1 METPLL
7 QTKLYIPPLRPEF
20 VARPRL
26 IERLNEG
33 LHRKLTLISAPAGSG
48 KTTLVSDWL
57 HQNKVPTA
65 WLSLDEG
72 DNDPT
77 RFLAYLIAALQT
89 IAPNLGDGF
98 LALLQSPQP
107 PPTELMLTAL
117 LNEITTIPDNLV
129 LVLDDYHVIEAE
141 PVDQALTFLLDNLPS
156 QLHLVI
162 TTREDPPLPLA
173 RYRVRGQMTELRA
186 ADLRFTSAEAA
197 TFLNQVMGLNLSA
210 EEIATLETRTEGW
223 IAGLQMAALSMQG
236 RADTASFIQ
245 AFTGSHRFVLDYL
258 VEEVLQR
265 QPEPVRSFLLQ
276 TSILDRLSGPLC
288 DAVRF
293 GYTGTP
299 NRSEGEASSKETTIT
314 KQEDGRRMLAALER
328 GNLFVVP
335 LDDER
340 QWYRYHHLFAEV
352 LQARLMEE
360 KPNQV
365 SDLHR
370 QASKWYEQHD
380 LPADA
385 IRHALAAEDFKR
397 AAGLVELAWPAI
409 HRSFQ
414 FATWFG
420 WVKALPDE
428 LVRARPVLSIGYAW
442 VLLTGGE
449 LEAAEARLRDAER
462 WLDTAAEPMADM
474 SERPEAPAPEMGVVE
489 MVVVDE
495 AQFRSLPATIASARA
510 FHAQALGD
518 VPGTVKYAR
527 HGLDL
532 LPEDNYF
539 ERAIPVSLLGLAYWA
554 NGDLEAAYRSLADAM
569 ANMRMTGSIHLAI
582 SGTSILADIRMG
594 QGRLQE
600 AVNTYEQ
607 SLQLATKQGD
617 SLLRGTANLYLGL
630 SELHLEQGNLETTKQ
645 HLMRSKELGEQA
657 ALEV

>member
-1 METPLL
+1 
-7 QTKLYIPPLRPEF
+7 
-20 VARPRL
+20 
-26 IERLNEG
+26 
-33 LHRKLTLISAPAGSG
+33 
-48 KTTLVSDWL
+48 
-57 HQNKVPTA
+57 
-65 WLSLDEG
+65 
-72 DNDPT
+72 
-77 RFLAYLIAALQT
+77 
-89 IAPNLGDGF
+89 
-98 LALLQSPQP
+98 
-107 PPTELMLTAL
+107 
-117 LNEITTIPDNLV
+117 
-129 LVLDDYHVIEAE
+129 
-141 PVDQALTFLLDNLPS
+141 
-156 QLHLVI
+156 
-162 TTREDPPLPLA
+162 
-173 RYRVRGQMTELRA
+173 
-186 ADLRFTSAEAA
+186 
-197 TFLNQVMGLNLSA
+197 
-210 EEIATLETRTEGW
+210 
-223 IAGLQMAALSMQG
+223 
-236 RADTASFIQ
+236 
-245 AFTGSHRFVLDYL
+245 
-258 VEEVLQR
+258 
-265 QPEPVRSFLLQ
+265 
-276 TSILDRLSGPLC
+276 
-288 DAVRF
+288 
-293 GYTGTP
+293 
-299 NRSEGEASSKETTIT
+299 
-314 KQEDGRRMLAALER
+314 MLAALER

-510 FHAQALGD
+510 FHAQALSD

-527 HGLDL
+527 QALDL

-539 ERAIPVSLLGLAYWA
+539 ERAIPASLLGLAYWA
-554 NGDLEAAYRSLADAM
+554 SGDLEAAYRSIADAR

-617 SLLRGTANLYLGL
+617 SVLRGTANLYLGL
-630 SELHLEQGNLETTKQ
+630 SELHLEQGDLEAATQ
-645 HLMRSKELGEQA
+645 HLTRSKELGEQA
-657 ALEV
+657 ALEAYQYRRRVVQAQIKEIEGDIDGALELLNEAERLYTSGVLPDVRPVAALKTRVWVRQGKLNEALAWARERGLSVDNKLSYLLEFEHITLARVLIARYKRNEEDGSIYEALGLLERLLKAAEEGGRAGSAIEILVLHALAHQAQGDVPFALAPLERALTLAEPEGYVRIFVDEGPRMAELLTRMKAEGGRHQEYYTHKLLAAFGKRTSVHPFDTAQDKLSALSPQPLVEPLSERELEVLRLLGTELSGPEIARQLLVSLSTMRTHTRNIYNKLEVNNRRAAVRRAEELDLL